1 MSDKLPHAQPQLH
14 RKQVFN
20 EPINDLD
27 NDEQAPAAAQRF
39 ESNQLEPARPLPDGP
54 DIMDPDL
61 SQALSPKRTFSR
73 LTCLMLALLLL
84 LLGVQ
89 TGLTLYDAWASSP
102 WLFGFYGTV
111 VGVSLLWL
119 GRGLWRE
126 YRLLARLKRSE
137 QNRADGERLLKSM
150 QQGEADE
157 FIEQVCRGLPANADT
172 QRFFQSRRDAH
183 NDAEQLLLFDD
194 LVLQPVDKKARA
206 IVRRYAGESA
216 LLLAASPLA
225 VLDMALILWRNQ
237 KMIRDV
243 AACYG
248 IELGYW
254 SRVKLFRGIVVN
266 ILYAGATEVAL
277 DLGSQMLSMELT
289 GKLSGRLAQ
298 GLGGGMLTARLGYQ
312 AMALCRPL
320 AFRADNRPK
329 LSQLHRELLTELK
342 TFSTKVMDA
351 GKAAENVTRN
361 K

>member
-1 MSDKLPHAQPQLH
+1 MSDKLSEPHGQLH
-14 RKQVFN
+14 KKQLFSEPLQIAAN
-20 EPINDLD
+20 EQ
-27 NDEQAPAAAQRF
+27 QAPAGSQRF
-39 ESNQLEPARPLPDGP
+39 ESGELVCLSSDEPDNIDAG
-54 DIMDPDL
+54 L
-61 SQALSPKRTFSR
+61 SKVLSPQRTGSR
-73 LTCLMLALLLL
+73 LTRLMLVLLLS

-89 TGLTLYDAWASSP
+89 TGLTLYDAWTSSP

-111 VGVSLLWL
+111 AGVSLLWL

-126 YRLLARLKRSE
+126 YRLLARLKRS
-137 QNRADGERLLKSM
+137 QQDRADGERLLKSM
-150 QQGEADE
+150 QQGEAAE
-157 FIEQVCRGLPANADT
+157 FIEQACRDLPADANT
-172 QRFFQSRRDAH
+172 ERFLASRRDDH

-194 LVLQPVDKKARA
+194 LVLQGVDQKARA

-216 LLLAASPLA
+216 ILLAASPLA

-254 SRVKLFRGIVVN
+254 SRVKLVRGIVTN
-266 ILYAGATEVAL
+266 ILYAGATEVVV

-289 GKLSGRLAQ
+289 GKLSARLAQ
-298 GLGGGMLTARLGYQ
+298 GLGSGMLTARLGYQ

-342 TFSTKVMDA
+342 TFSAKVMGSDNV
-351 GKAAENVTRN
+351 AEKVSRN